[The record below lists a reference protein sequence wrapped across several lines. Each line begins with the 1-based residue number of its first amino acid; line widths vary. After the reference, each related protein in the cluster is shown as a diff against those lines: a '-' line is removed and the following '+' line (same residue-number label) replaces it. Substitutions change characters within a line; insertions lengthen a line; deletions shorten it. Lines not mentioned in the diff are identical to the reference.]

1 MQKTKSLLQPE
12 VFTVGKHLTLSSSS
26 SLQNYAHPSSKEGTK
41 SFASSSFKETEG
53 IRVKLSLLKMP
64 LVVVFRT
71 ANPFVEIIAGNE
83 KRKKR
88 EKENEESEGFTRVQR
103 DLRGWGGVRSKFLV
117 ELLSRKRNWT
127 ASLCQ
132 NWERVQAFQASSGW
146 KKAGISYHLGFGR
159 SRISKSLLR
168 SIQWM
173 DFHALVI
180 LVDLMMMM
188 MMVFQ

>member
-12 VFTVGKHLTLSSSS
+12 VLTVGKHLTLSSSS

-88 EKENEESEGFTRVQR
+88 EEESKGFTRVQR
-103 DLRGWGGVRSKFLV
+103 DLRGGERFDRSFSLNFSRGNVIGRRRCAEIERGYKLFKLPRAEKRPVFRTTWVLGGAGFR
-117 ELLSRKRNWT
+117 R
-127 ASLCQ
+127 
-132 NWERVQAFQASSGW
+132 AF
-146 KKAGISYHLGFGR
+146 
-159 SRISKSLLR
+159 
-168 SIQWM
+168 
-173 DFHALVI
+173 
-180 LVDLMMMM
+180 
-188 MMVFQ
+188 

>member
-12 VFTVGKHLTLSSSS
+12 VLTVGKHLTLSSSS
-26 SLQNYAHPSSKEGTK
+26 SLLQNYAHPSSKEGTK

-53 IRVKLSLLKMP
+53 VRVKLSLLKMP
-64 LVVVFRT
+64 LVVVSNRESIRR
-71 ANPFVEIIAGNE
+71 NNRW
-83 KRKKR
+83 KRKEKKKR
-88 EKENEESEGFTRVQR
+88 GGIERFHEGAKRFE
-103 DLRGWGGVRSKFLV
+103 GWGEVRSKFLV

-127 ASLCQ
+127 ASLCR
-132 NWERVQAFQASSGW
+132 NWERIQAFQASSGW

>member
-41 SFASSSFKETEG
+41 SFASSSFKETER

-88 EKENEESEGFTRVQR
+88 EEESKGFTRVQR
-103 DLRGWGGVRSKFLV
+103 DLRGGERFDRSFSLNFSRGNVIGRRRCAEIERGYKLFKLPRAEKRPVFRTTWVLGGAGFR
-117 ELLSRKRNWT
+117 R
-127 ASLCQ
+127 
-132 NWERVQAFQASSGW
+132 AFW
-146 KKAGISYHLGFGR
+146 DPFNEWISTHWLF
-159 SRISKSLLR
+159 S
-168 SIQWM
+168 
-173 DFHALVI
+173 
-180 LVDLMMMM
+180 
-188 MMVFQ
+188 

>member
-12 VFTVGKHLTLSSSS
+12 VLTVGKHLTLSSSS
-26 SLQNYAHPSSKEGTK
+26 SLLQNYAHPSSKEGTK

-53 IRVKLSLLKMP
+53 VRVKLSLLKML
-64 LVVVFRT
+64 LVSNRESIRR
-71 ANPFVEIIAGNE
+71 NNRW
-83 KRKKR
+83 KRKEKKKR
-88 EKENEESEGFTRVQR
+88 GGIERFHEGAKRFE
-103 DLRGWGGVRSKFLV
+103 GWGEVRSKFLV

-127 ASLCQ
+127 ASLCR
-132 NWERVQAFQASSGW
+132 NWERIQAFQASSGW